1 MPRKQ
6 IVLFTVDRQVARYL
20 TESFAKI
27 IGHLVKIHSISMD
40 AAHTIPP
47 CQPDIVFVSG
57 EFLVPKARA
66 LFPGIRI
73 ISPHR
78 VIVGKNLEKV
88 LLLPK
93 GHNVLVVNSPRKNS
107 EETIEALH
115 DLGLD
120 HLNYIPFFQGC
131 CLDFDNIQT
140 ALSPGMMHLCPPEI
154 EHRIDIGPRNV
165 SMSSFLRI
173 LEALELDKKYLDEY
187 ARKYHRTLMAASRKL
202 SVSHIKTERLRKH
215 EAVIINEY
223 DDGLIYAD
231 KNHCISLV
239 NKEAARLLKA
249 PREQIVN
256 KKLHTIMKDFE
267 KLSVILEEDDHS
279 PKSAAIYDIH
289 GEKTVVT
296 RIHVTGDKVNS
307 YIYTLR
313 GIDSIQKLEN
323 EVRTKLAQKGYVTKY
338 SFSNIWTR
346 NKKMKKV
353 IEMARG
359 FAATEKNILIMAQ
372 TGMGKELFAH
382 AIHQASP
389 VRNGPFVA
397 VNFAGI
403 PDNLVESELFG
414 YDEGAFTG
422 AKKGGKKGLF
432 EQARGGTLFLD
443 EIGDAPL
450 HVQSTL
456 LRVLQEKEVLR
467 VGGTSI
473 IPVEVRIIA
482 ATNKNISQA
491 IKEKKFRED
500 LFYRLNTFPIDIPP
514 LQEHKEDI
522 LYILTRYLKTRYGIS
537 KRISNSAEQCL
548 LSHDWPGNVRELI
561 NVAEYVFHASQGAR
575 QILPDHLPK
584 AVLVS
589 DSIFSQESDIDLS
602 SCFSRIS
609 DKLMHNG
616 LPADMIA
623 QLLRIIKAREGKVCG
638 RNSLQKELSRYQWI
652 LSEGKMKK
660 TLKLLKEEEIILV
673 GRTKQ
678 GTCITAKG
686 KKYLKYIAHPNCS

>member
-1 MPRKQ
+1 M
-6 IVLFTVDRQVARYL
+6 
-20 TESFAKI
+20 
-27 IGHLVKIHSISMD
+27 
-40 AAHTIPP
+40 
-47 CQPDIVFVSG
+47 
-57 EFLVPKARA
+57 
-66 LFPGIRI
+66 
-73 ISPHR
+73 
-78 VIVGKNLEKV
+78 N
-88 LLLPK
+88 
-93 GHNVLVVNSPRKNS
+93 
-107 EETIEALH
+107 
-115 DLGLD
+115 
-120 HLNYIPFFQGC
+120 HLNYIPYFQGC
-131 CLDFDNIQT
+131 SLDFRNIET
-140 ALSPGMMHLCPPEI
+140 AISPGMMHLCPQEI

-165 SMSSFLRI
+165 SMSSFLHI
-173 LEALELDKKYLDEY
+173 LEALNLDKKHLDEY
-187 ARKYHRTLMAASRKL
+187 ARKYHRMLLDASRKL
-202 SVSHIKTERLRKH
+202 SAFHINTERMRKH

-223 DDGLIYAD
+223 DDGLVYAD
-231 KNHCISLV
+231 EDHCISLV
-239 NKEAARLLKA
+239 NKEAARILQMEK
-249 PREQIVN
+249 EYIVN
-256 KKLHTIMKDFE
+256 KKIHDVMAEFE
-267 KLSVILEEDDHS
+267 KLSVILEEDDDS
-279 PKSAAIYDIH
+279 PKSASIYDIH
-289 GEKTVVT
+289 GKKTVVT
-296 RIHVTGDKVNS
+296 RIHVSGDTVNS

-313 GIDSIQKLEN
+313 GIDSIQKLEK
-323 EVRTKLAQKGYVTKY
+323 EVRTKLAEKGYVTKY
-338 SFSNIWTR
+338 SFSNIWTKNR
-346 NKKMKKV
+346 KMKKV

-389 VRNGPFVA
+389 VRKGPFVA

-414 YDEGAFTG
+414 YEEGAFTG

-473 IPVEVRIIA
+473 IPVAVRIIA
-482 ATNKNISQA
+482 ATNKDIAQA

-514 LQEHKEDI
+514 LQTHKEDI

-537 KRISNSAEQCL
+537 KRISSSAEQCL

-575 QILPDHLPK
+575 QILPDHLPEV
-584 AVLVS
+584 VLASETKVFQRS
-589 DSIFSQESDIDLS
+589 ESLLDSSFTQ
-602 SCFSRIS
+602 IS
-609 DKLMHNG
+609 DTLMRNG
-616 LPADMIA
+616 LPTEMIG
-623 QLLRIIKAREGKVCG
+623 QLLKIIKRREGKLCG
-638 RNSLQKELSRYQWI
+638 RNSLQKQLSKEQWI

-660 TLKLLKEEEIILV
+660 TLKLLKEAEVILV

-686 KKYLKYIAHPNCS
+686 KKYLQYISDLSSG